1 MRIVVGLGFYRS
13 IFKSKRY
20 FKFISILFLFYATR
34 SRIPTAELGNI
45 IATKLVSPRYLQSEQ
60 PAIDINKWNEF
71 YGNLSQWCNG
81 FVALNRHVIFIYHY
95 YYYRYCCI
103 YRLPVAVALAVAVRF
118 RASLLLYPFEWVNKS
133 PTTN

>member
-1 MRIVVGLGFYRS
+1 MRIVVGLGIYRS

-71 YGNLSQWCNG
+71 YGNLSHC
-81 FVALNRHVIFIYHY
+81 AMDL
-95 YYYRYCCI
+95 
-103 YRLPVAVALAVAVRF
+103 
-118 RASLLLYPFEWVNKS
+118 SLLTAMWFLFIIIIIIVIVVFIDCRLQLHLQS
-133 PTTN
+133 PSVSVLHYCYTHLNG